1 MTMEGAGPSDVY
13 AGEVEDDVDLGCGT
27 YVGEHEIL
35 GLLARG
41 GCGAV
46 YDARHRTLG
55 TRGAVKVLKAL
66 YSAEAKMVNRFLQEI
81 DLVNR
86 LRHPNI
92 VSVHEVGVL
101 TDAARP
107 RPFFVMEVLVGGT
120 LDELLR
126 LRGRLTPEEAF
137 AVLAPVCAGLDAAHA
152 EGVIHRDVKASNIGF
167 ACTREALVA
176 KPFAGPAQDVKL
188 LDFGIAKLLAPELGR
203 GGLTTAGRP
212 IGTPTIMAP
221 EQLRGDDVDARVDVY
236 ALGVLLYRLLTGRT
250 PFDATTPAALARKH
264 LEDPAPRPSMAVPVS
279 PALDAIV
286 LRCMEKRPQRRF
298 ESAGAVAEALAEA
311 LSFIEGTSPLAS
323 YWTSPLAS
331 FAPSSGP
338 PERAMGVAVDVE
350 LAFRPLPSAATYEEI
365 DDALAVDVQRV
376 LDGIEERLGGAGFVI
391 VRATGDG
398 VLAVL
403 ELAEEPGQARE
414 ARLAALE
421 AVRAMLA
428 AIEARS
434 GKDDRLE
441 LHVAV
446 HAGEILVKGGPRF
459 EIVGGQLLC
468 VAEWLPVERK
478 AGITVSP
485 EAARGIP
492 GWEVVAD
499 REART
504 SCRGA
509 GSSW

>member
-1 MTMEGAGPSDVY
+1 MTMEGAGRADVY
-13 AGEVEDDVDLGCGT
+13 PGEVEDDVDLGCGT

-46 YDARHRTLG
+46 YDARHRTRG

-66 YSAEAKMVNRFLQEI
+66 YSAEAKMVNRFLLEI

-126 LRGRLTPEEAF
+126 VRGRLTPEEAF

-167 ACTREALVA
+167 ACTREALLA
-176 KPFAGPAQDVKL
+176 RPFAGPADAVKL
-188 LDFGIAKLLAPELGR
+188 LDFGIAKLLAPEPAH

-250 PFDATTPAALARKH
+250 PFDAATPAALARKH

-311 LSFIEGTSPLAS
+311 LSFMAGA
-323 YWTSPLAS
+323 SPLAS
-331 FAPSSGP
+331 FAPESARP
-338 PERAMGVAVDVE
+338 VTAMGVAVDVE
-350 LAFRPLPSAATYEEI
+350 LAIRPLPGAPPSSASYDEL
-365 DDALAVDVQRV
+365 DDVLAADVQQV
-376 LDGIEERLGGAGFVI
+376 LDAVEERLDRAGFVI

-398 VLAVL
+398 VLAVH
-403 ELAEEPGQARE
+403 ELAKVEASARE
-414 ARLAALE
+414 ARRAALE
-421 AVRAMLA
+421 AVKAMVF
-428 AIEARS
+428 AIEARLER
-434 GKDDRLE
+434 DDRLE
-441 LHVAV
+441 LRVAV
-446 HAGEILVKGGPRF
+446 HAGEILVKAGPRF
-459 EIVGGQLLC
+459 EIVGGPLLR
-468 VAEWLPVERK
+468 VAEWLPAERK
-478 AGITVSP
+478 AGLTVSA
-485 EAARGIP
+485 EATRGVP
-492 GWEVVAD
+492 GWDAVPD

-504 SCRGA
+504 SCHGA